1 MDKRTKQVLTRFQ
14 SAKGARSQ
22 LNEVFEEIAEVLSP
36 ERVGFTTS
44 NIGNARSAKIYDT
57 APLVA
62 KRALVNAISGM
73 LRPKSTKGGKWFDI
87 VPEDEDLLKD
97 PEVKAWVEAAE
108 DTLWKHMY
116 NPDSRFISALGE
128 IDDDLVTFGTG
139 FGFVSIRPDMRGL
152 YYKAFHPKQCYL
164 EVDGLNEV
172 SGVYVREMLTPS
184 QAAEMF
190 GVDNLGA
197 KTKERLRD
205 GSKHKREEKSEF
217 VWWVSRRHEFDPA
230 SKSNLDMPYISLVI
244 DVDSEHEVEE
254 TGYMDLP
261 FVIPR
266 WSTMSRDNNGYGRG
280 PGLMALPDVL
290 TLNQMGKTML
300 RALHRAVDP
309 PWLLPSDS
317 MVNAPQLRPGG
328 VSYYDA
334 KAIRNLGMSK
344 PFQQMDSTANIPWGL
359 DAQAKAREGIM
370 AVFFKNILNLPVDAP
385 QMTATE
391 VLERRESF
399 VREIGSVFGS
409 LESSY
414 TNPLVERSFNILLR
428 KGAFGPPEAIP
439 EALQGSEVQF
449 RFASPVEKAKRQIE
463 EAGVGTAMDRILQI
477 GQVRPEILERFDFD
491 AYGKF
496 IADSNDFPLEL
507 MKTDAD
513 LQAAQ
518 EQQAQQQQM
527 QQQMQIAER
536 LAPVMKQAAEA
547 DKAGADAGAGAG
559 GVANDNIPPELQ
571 QMLAGG

>member
-1 MDKRTKQVLTRFQ
+1 MDKRTKQVLTRYE
-14 SAKGARSQ
+14 SAKSARSQ
-22 LNEVFEEIAEVLSP
+22 LNQVFEEIAEVLSP

-44 NIGNARSAKIYDT
+44 NYGNRRSIKIYDT
-57 APLVA
+57 TPIVS

-87 VPEDEDLLKD
+87 VPEDEDLLKE
-97 PEVKAWVEAAE
+97 PEVKEWVEAAE
-108 DTLWKHMY
+108 DVLWRHMY

-139 FGFVSIRPDMRGL
+139 YGFVSIRPDMRGL
-152 YYKAFHPKQCYL
+152 YYKAFHPKQMYL
-164 EVDGLNEV
+164 EVDGLNEI
-172 SGVYVREMLTPS
+172 SGVYVREMLTPG

-190 GVDNLGA
+190 GEENLGA
-197 KTKERLRD
+197 KTRERLRNT
-205 GSKHKREEKSEF
+205 SKHKREERSEF
-217 VWWVSRRHEFDPA
+217 VWWVSRRYDFDPA
-230 SKSNLDMPYISLVI
+230 SRSNKDMPYISLVI

-254 TGYMDLP
+254 SGYMDMP
-261 FVIPR
+261 FIIPR
-266 WSTMSRDNNGYGRG
+266 WSTMSRDSSGYGRG

-300 RALHRAVDP
+300 RALHRAVEP
-309 PWLLPSDS
+309 TWLLPSDS

-334 KAIRNLGMSK
+334 KAIRNLGLSK

-439 EALQGSEVQF
+439 QPLQGAEVQF

-477 GQVRPEILERFDFD
+477 GQLKPEILDQFDFS

-507 MKTDAD
+507 MKDEAD
-513 LQAAQ
+513 VEAMRA
-518 EQQAQQQQM
+518 QQAQQQMM

-547 DKAGADAGAGAG
+547 DKAGADAGGGAPAE
-559 GVANDNIPPELQ
+559 VPPELQ